1 MSGKRPRRPFV
12 LSVLSCWTVCTGC
25 FLVQGQRYQD
35 FATQTPIG
43 KGDLLILGFMG
54 GRDSWDTNNAL
65 RRLAL
70 KLRSRAAAGFRV
82 ETVEN
87 RKRALAIELV
97 RKAFDR
103 DRNGHLDEQERAS
116 ARLILYGQSFGGA
129 AVVKLARQLKSMA
142 VPILLTVQIDSV
154 GRGDRVIPSNVA
166 QAANLFQRN
175 GLLIRGEPEIVP
187 EDRDRTTIIG
197 NFEFDYSQKEV
208 DVSQVRWHKKI
219 FRVAHSKME
228 HDPDVWAK
236 VEELILDAANISQP
250 AAYDRRPTLSLEAPP
265 YVASNHFLR
274 CKNE

>member
-1 MSGKRPRRPFV
+1 MRAKRPRQPFV
-12 LSVLSCWTVCTGC
+12 LLFLSELLCWPVCTGC
-25 FLVQGQRYQD
+25 FLVHGQRYQD
-35 FATQTPIG
+35 FATQTPIE
-43 KGDLLILGFMG
+43 KGEVLILGFMG

-70 KLRSRAAAGFRV
+70 KLRSRADAGFRV

-103 DRNGHLDEQERAS
+103 DRNGQLDERERAS

-129 AVVKLARQLKSMA
+129 AVVKLAKQLKSMA

-187 EDRDRTTIIG
+187 EDPDRTTIIG
-197 NFEFDYSQKEV
+197 NFEFDYRQKEV
-208 DVSQVRWHKKI
+208 DVSQVGWHKKI
-219 FRVAHSKME
+219 FRVAHNKME

-236 VEELILDAANISQP
+236 VEELILDTANISQP
-250 AAYDRRPTLSLEAPP
+250 AASDRPNTKPGSTTVCGKQQSCPL
-265 YVASNHFLR
+265 
-274 CKNE
+274 